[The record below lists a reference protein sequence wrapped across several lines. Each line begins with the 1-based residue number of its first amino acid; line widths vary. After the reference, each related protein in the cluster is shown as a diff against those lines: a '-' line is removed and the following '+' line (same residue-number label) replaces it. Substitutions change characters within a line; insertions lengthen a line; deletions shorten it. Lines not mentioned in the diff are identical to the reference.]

1 MLMKSENAIELAVA
15 LKKYCLSR
23 DFCEECPFYDI
34 EKKDKELPFAQ
45 HCKLNEYPC
54 DWRV

>member
-1 MLMKSENAIELAVA
+1 MPIKPENAIAHAVE
-15 LKKYCLSR
+15 LKKHCLSR

-34 EKKDKELPFAQ
+34 TNKKDELPFAQ
-45 HCKLNEYPC
+45 YCKLNEYPC